1 MPSRTIC
8 RLRKASRGCPNR
20 LLFFSCQI
28 KNYAYVQIA
37 LYIPPCLPI
46 EYQRFRILKE
56 LFRSLFVL
64 EVQVKMMFF
73 NHKHLTS
80 NDHRKMAN
88 TGLNLLTFWENEIII
103 SLFSSFHDFYVR
115 INRISKKTPWLIYP

>member
-1 MPSRTIC
+1 
-8 RLRKASRGCPNR
+8 
-20 LLFFSCQI
+20 
-28 KNYAYVQIA
+28 VQIA

-80 NDHRKMAN
+80 NDHRKN
-88 TGLNLLTFWENEIII
+88 GEHWTKLVDILGKRNN
-103 SLFSSFHDFYVR
+103 
-115 INRISKKTPWLIYP
+115 N